1 MSIESIIA
9 DVIARESPKFTND
22 PNDSGG
28 PTKFGITLRT
38 LDAMRKAH
46 VTPAD
51 VEALTRAEA
60 EKIYRW
66 KYVEKPGFDRII
78 PISKAIAEKVID
90 AGVLCGEQR
99 SAEWLQRLLN
109 ALNRQ
114 GKDFEDILVDGD
126 CGPVTIKALRTFIVK
141 REANGVLVL
150 LEGLRALQGE
160 FLVALAERRPKDE
173 DYLFGW
179 LLNRVANVGATA

>member
-1 MSIESIIA
+1 MSIDSIIA
-9 DVIARESPKFTND
+9 GVIDRESDKFTND

-28 PTKFGITLRT
+28 PTKYGITLRT

-46 VTPAD
+46 VTVAD
-51 VEALTRAEA
+51 VQALTRAEA

-66 KYVEKPGFDRII
+66 KYVEKPGFDRLLG
-78 PISKAIAEKVID
+78 ISKVIAEKVID

-99 SAEWLQRLLN
+99 SSEWLQRLLN

-114 GKDFEDILVDGD
+114 GKDFDDLKVDGD
-126 CGPVTIKALRTFIVK
+126 CGPTTIAALRTFVVK

-150 LEGLRALQGE
+150 LEGLQALQGE
-160 FLVALAERRPKDE
+160 YLIALAERRPKDE

-179 LLNRVANVGATA
+179 FLNRVAIGANQ